1 MHRSDFDVKYAQLSR
16 KVSSQVAHR
25 EQRMKLRTRCVNK
38 QEPQCNEG
46 KPIACGS
53 CWPHRGGMGLTGEN
67 RSLGLETMARKP
79 QALLNCHVFR
89 ILYIPVRVLSLYV
102 YINKVIS
109 IYLFVYIFLSLCV
122 YSQQSM
128 SDLSTYLSTYVPIE
142 GNRGRFAL
150 GFGLTDSP

>member
-1 MHRSDFDVKYAQLSR
+1 
-16 KVSSQVAHR
+16 
-25 EQRMKLRTRCVNK
+25 
-38 QEPQCNEG
+38 
-46 KPIACGS
+46 
-53 CWPHRGGMGLTGEN
+53 MGLTGEN